1 MRKVVG
7 CRACRFPVGGASGR
21 ADAAGRRG
29 GGRRG
34 DLKVWTDANR
44 EAFIKAPADVA
55 PGAWMTAS
63 VTDDQVRADVSTF
76 IKSLP
81 PPR

>member
-21 ADAAGRRG
+21 TDAAGWRG

-34 DLKVWTDANR
+34 DLKVWTDANPDV
-44 EAFIKAPADVA
+44 FIKAPADCA

-63 VTDDQVRADVSTF
+63 VADDQVRTDACAF